1 MLKLTKETSSENYP
15 ISPQTS
21 AVRKLSVKTSV
32 KSVADLKSSYCI
44 VKNNLSTSVNGSQV
58 VRNVSWGCYFNNDN
72 IVEYPA
78 TCQIQY
84 AELKIGGQSVEYVED
99 VNVRLVNLM
108 TYQKNSEQVKKQ
120 ASLGSYGFQRLE
132 NGAKA
137 PSPASATSVVR
148 SVGAYRSP
156 FLQQTLDDA
165 TSGVLQSSVY
175 QEVATVIK
183 LSDLFS
189 FCQAMGVDK
198 LNLMGREVEI
208 ILQFEDRKQILTEFV
223 NYKAKYDATAQ
234 QVKPTPNNTLAIDS
248 AFFQYVNQVGGTQA
262 ISSQNFT
269 ALTLDQLETAQIQ
282 IRTLT
287 KYKNVVDCPLYVGM
301 PICLWKTS
309 AVATVGANYFLIKS
323 LTLDANSRCLI
334 SIVPYF
340 AGVDVAGQRV
350 YIQPAV
356 AGTTITTAQIFA
368 ELATANATPA
378 NPATFNVVSLSGVCD
393 PVVKANTI
401 TVFSSQDNGLNSLY
415 YVNGFELVVVEKDM
429 QGMKQTIEYV
439 SYMRDSDVIPAGAL
453 NYTKSFQIDPSVSA
467 VFAMFPPV
475 LTTRPNDGDVNLLSC
490 SRMLQADGTTPYTN
504 GLVMRN
510 MLNGNPL
517 YTRDIVFGSSNNDSV
532 EPLYFHRLYLVSQKL
547 GMQLNNLS
555 TVEHFMAKDGVN
567 QHAMICEPIPVS
579 QNQQLFTVR
588 LQFLANTNPRTI
600 YLYKAQ
606 MRTVEI

>member
-15 ISPQTS
+15 ILPQTS

-44 VKNNLSTSVNGSQV
+44 VKNNLTTSVNGSQV
-58 VRNVSWGCYFNNDN
+58 VRNVSWGCYFDNDN

-78 TCQIQY
+78 TCQVQY
-84 AELKIGGQSVEYVED
+84 AELKIDSQSVEYVED

-156 FLQQTLDDA
+156 FLQQTLDT
-165 TSGVLQSSVY
+165 TSNVLQSSVY
-175 QEVATVIK
+175 QEVASVIK

-189 FCQAMGVDK
+189 FCQASGVDN
-198 LNLMGREVEI
+198 LNLMGREVEVI
-208 ILQFEDRKQILTEFV
+208 IQFEDRKQILTEFV
-223 NYKAKYDATAQ
+223 NYKAKYDSTAQ
-234 QVKPTPNNTLAIDS
+234 QVKPTPNNTLAIDNGFLQYLNGVGNPISTVVSS
-248 AFFQYVNQVGGTQA
+248 A
-262 ISSQNFT
+262 NFI
-269 ALTLDQLETAQIQ
+269 ALTLDQLVNAQLQ

-287 KYKNVVDCPLYVGM
+287 TYKNIVDCPLYVGM
-301 PICLWKTS
+301 PICLWKTT
-309 AVATVGANYFLIKS
+309 AVITKGANYFIIKS
-323 LTLDANSRCLI
+323 LTLDANSRCVI

-340 AGVDVAGQRV
+340 AGANADGQRV
-350 YIQPAV
+350 YIQPTT
-356 AGTTITTAQIFA
+356 AGTAITTAQIFA
-368 ELATANATPA
+368 EIATPA
-378 NPATFNVVSLSGVCD
+378 NPATNPATFNVVSLSGVCD

-401 TVFSSQDNGLNSLY
+401 TDLSSQDNGLNSFY
-415 YVNGFELVVVEKDM
+415 YVNGLELVVVEKDV
-429 QGMKQTIEYV
+429 QGMKQTINYV

-453 NYTKSFQIDPSVSA
+453 NYTKSFQIEPSVSA
-467 VFAMFPPV
+467 VFGMLPPV
-475 LTTRPNDGDVNLLSC
+475 LATRPNDGDVNLLSC
-490 SRMLQADGTTPYTN
+490 SRMLQPNGTPYTN

-532 EPLYFHRLYLVSQKL
+532 EPLYFHRLYLASQKL

-567 QHAMICEPIPVS
+567 QHAMICEPVPVS
-579 QNQQLFTVR
+579 QNPQLLTVR